1 MAWSEAVLDAFDS
14 LGPGSLAALSFTE
27 AIIQPV
33 PPDLLYMPMVFADKS
48 STSMVLWLW
57 AVVTISSVAGSL
69 VGHWIGQRWGRSL
82 LDKYANPKHITMLDN
97 LTEKY
102 GTLGIFIAAFSP
114 IPYKVFG
121 WIAGM
126 GEMDRKTFAIAGL
139 LGRGLRF
146 GLEAIAIVL
155 WGDAALSAAEK
166 FVENEFAI
174 GALSLIMVGLLVWM
188 MVKKQPSPIG
198 TEAEE

>member
-1 MAWSEAVLDAFDS
+1 MGWTETVLDAFDS

-33 PPDLLYMPMVFADKS
+33 PPDLLYMPMVYAEKS
-48 STSMVLWLW
+48 NTSMVLWLW
-57 AVVTISSVAGSL
+57 TVVTISSVAGSL
-69 VGHWIGQRWGRSL
+69 VRHWIGQRWGRSL
-82 LDKYANPKHITMLDN
+82 LDKYVNPKHITMLDT

-139 LGRGLRF
+139 CGRGLRF
-146 GLEAIAIVL
+146 GVEAIAIVL

-166 FVENEFAI
+166 FIEHEFAI
-174 GALSLIMVGLLVWM
+174 GALSLILVGILVWM
-188 MVKKQPSPIG
+188 AVKRQPSPIA